1 MTRLARA
8 ALAAAFLFLAIGV
21 RAADPVAFVS
31 DITGNVVLD
40 GGGRP
45 PFLGDLLPGT
55 KLVLAPRSSA
65 TVMFVVSGVEFALRG
80 PGEFLVAKQ
89 GIRAVKGATPSSRV
103 PAQRVSTAVLV
114 DASKAAT
121 ASLRMRSVAP
131 AKAEARGPQYPV
143 SARIATL
150 QPTLRWAGE
159 PETMYSVVVTATTGN
174 EVFRGSAKGPVLRLP
189 VRLAAGQ
196 GYAWNY
202 SAGEQVLGDARF
214 ETLPSEA
221 IQAAEKAR
229 ATAKSFADRVLLA
242 LALQDLGAAQDA
254 REVWA
259 QLASERPDIPELAGL
274 AR

>member
-8 ALAAAFLFLAIGV
+8 ALAVAFLFLAAGA

-45 PFLGDLLPGT
+45 RFLADLLPGS
-55 KLVLAPRSSA
+55 KLVLAPQASA
-65 TVMFVVSGVEFALRG
+65 TVMFVVSGAEFILRG

-89 GIRAVKGATPSSRV
+89 GIRVVKGATPSSRV
-103 PAQRVSTAVLV
+103 PPQRVSTAVLV
-114 DASKAAT
+114 DTSKAAT
-121 ASLRMRSVAP
+121 ASLRMRSAAP
-131 AKAEARGPQYPV
+131 ARAEPRGPLYPV

-159 PETMYSVVVTATTGN
+159 PETTYSVVVTATGGS
-174 EVFRGSAKGPVLRLP
+174 EVFRGNAKGPMLRLP

-196 GYAWNY
+196 GYAWKY

-214 ETLPSEA
+214 ETLPAEA
-221 IQAAEKAR
+221 VQAADKSR
-229 ATAKSFADRVLLA
+229 AAAKSFADRVLLA